1 MENGCLIAAPI
12 PEEYMNDGLEIQTA
26 VEQAIRE
33 SEENGMSKRG
43 KEVTPWL
50 LARVTELTGGKS
62 LRNSASP

>member
-1 MENGCLIAAPI
+1 MPD
-12 PEEYMNDGLEIQTA
+12 EYMDDGLEIQAA
-26 VEQAIRE
+26 VEQAICE

-62 LRNSASP
+62 LRNSASAYSSCDRRY